1 MRRVAILG
9 GTFDP
14 IHIGHLAL
22 ANWFLLNTE
31 LHLDQVLLVPTVQ
44 NPLKK
49 KQSLFSFEERV
60 AFIQAAIQGDTRFEC
75 STIEASLPS
84 PHYTFDTLEALHS
97 EWHDASL
104 CFIMGSDSWC
114 NIKDWYRYQELIT
127 GTDFLIYPRRG
138 TVVAPE
144 SLTPRCYLAAE
155 APLIEISS
163 TYLRDALRKGE
174 DVRFFLPQPN
184 LIHEMQ
190 SIVRNGTTTT
200 L

>member
-1 MRRVAILG
+1 
-9 GTFDP
+9 
-14 IHIGHLAL
+14 
-22 ANWFLLNTE
+22 
-31 LHLDQVLLVPTVQ
+31 
-44 NPLKK
+44 
-49 KQSLFSFEERV
+49 
-60 AFIQAAIQGDTRFEC
+60 
-75 STIEASLPS
+75 
-84 PHYTFDTLEALHS
+84 
-97 EWHDASL
+97 
-104 CFIMGSDSWC
+104 MGSDSWC